1 MWQSHESLKND
12 YEVSCR
18 ELDVLVE
25 IAAETD
31 GVLGGR
37 MTGGGF
43 GGSTVN
49 LVKRENLDAFKEKIN
64 AEYERLTG
72 IKPTILVSEASEGA
86 SEILFN
92 ELS

>member
-12 YEVSCR
+12 YQVSC
-18 ELDVLVE
+18 EEFDLLVE
-25 IAAETD
+25 IAKNTS
-31 GVLGGR
+31 GVLGAR

-49 LVKRENLDAFKEKIN
+49 LVKRANLGKFKEKIRF
-64 AEYERLTG
+64 EYQRLTE

-86 SEILFN
+86 SEIN
-92 ELS
+92 AI